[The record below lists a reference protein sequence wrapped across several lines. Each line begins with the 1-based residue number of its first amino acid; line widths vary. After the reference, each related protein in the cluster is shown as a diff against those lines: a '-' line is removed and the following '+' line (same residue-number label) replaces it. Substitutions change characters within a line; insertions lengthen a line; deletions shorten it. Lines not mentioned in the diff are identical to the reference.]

1 MAVVRRSGGCRR
13 GIAGSG
19 SEHPHT
25 HTHRWVQAW
34 NSRLGSEHSK
44 WRLLLKPA
52 PGGKSNLLWEP
63 PLGWNFAPQNKRNW
77 APESKRNTVDSLPMY
92 LTEV

>member
-1 MAVVRRSGGCRR
+1 M
-13 GIAGSG
+13 
-19 SEHPHT
+19 
-25 HTHRWVQAW
+25 QAW